1 VSPGPTT
8 DEGESSGARG
18 LGRRSRANRAANL
31 ALSAKTGR
39 KRSKSTVGAIVE
51 LVVIIAVALGLALL
65 IQAFIVKPYRIP
77 SGSMEPTLA
86 IGQRVLVNRIGMDFG
101 EPHVGEIAV
110 FHPPEGAEQEECGP
124 TPHVIKLGEAPCDS
138 PLPKESSI
146 NFIKRVVAGPG
157 DEIYIKEGH
166 VYRKAAGKSTFVREQ
181 DSYIRAC
188 GESPECDF
196 PKPIKIPP
204 GHWFMM
210 GDNRGESDDSRF
222 WGPVPTGWVIGQ
234 AFATYW
240 PPDRIG
246 SL

>member
-1 VSPGPTT
+1 VSTP
-8 DEGESSGARG
+8 
-18 LGRRSRANRAANL
+18 
-31 ALSAKTGR
+31 AKTAK
-39 KRSKSTVGAIVE
+39 KRSKSTTSSLIELAVIV
-51 LVVIIAVALGLALL
+51 AVALGLALG

-86 IGQRVLVNRIGMDFG
+86 IGQRVLVNRIGMDFS

-110 FHPPEGAEQEECGP
+110 FHPPEGAEEEECGP
-124 TPHVIKLGEAPCDS
+124 KPHVIKLGASACGEPVPVQDS
-138 PLPKESSI
+138 SL

-166 VYRKAAGKSTFVREQ
+166 VFRKAAGKSSFVAEK
-181 DSYIRAC
+181 DPYIRAC
-188 GESPECDF
+188 GTSPECNF
-196 PKPIKIPP
+196 LGPVKIPA

-222 WGPVPTGWVIGQ
+222 WGPVPTGWIIGG
-234 AFATYW
+234 AIATYW

-246 SL
+246 IF

>member
-1 VSPGPTT
+1 VSP
-8 DEGESSGARG
+8 
-18 LGRRSRANRAANL
+18 
-31 ALSAKTGR
+31 
-39 KRSKSTVGAIVE
+39 RSKSTTNSIVE
-51 LVVIIAVALGLALL
+51 LVVIIAIALLLALG

-77 SGSMEPTLA
+77 SGSMEPTLQV
-86 IGQRVLVNRIGMDFG
+86 GQRVLVNRIGTHFNG
-101 EPHVGEIAV
+101 PHVGEVVV
-110 FHPPEGAEQEECGP
+110 FHPPKDAEHEICGP
-124 TPHVIKLGEAPCDS
+124 IPHMVTLGGAACSEPEPTRAS
-138 PLPKESSI
+138 V

-157 DEIYIKEGH
+157 DVISITEGH
-166 VYRKAAGKSTFVREQ
+166 VTRNGKREK

-188 GESPECDF
+188 GDSQECNF

-222 WGPVPTGWVIGQ
+222 WGPVPTAWIIGG